1 MFNGFISIGIDHV
14 QTDVGKNVVN
24 LIIIAKMK
32 NDLNVFYIVV
42 LLFQLKLVIDHL
54 GISKKRY
61 Q

>member
-1 MFNGFISIGIDHV
+1 MGSFLFGIDHV

>member
-1 MFNGFISIGIDHV
+1 MFNGFISIVIDNV
-14 QTDVGKNVVN
+14 QTDLGKNVVN

>member
-1 MFNGFISIGIDHV
+1 MGSFLFGIDHV
-14 QTDVGKNVVN
+14 QTDVGKIVVN
-24 LIIIAKMK
+24 LNIIAKMT